1 MNTLKPIE
9 KMLAMAFVAALGFG
23 LASCGGDDDD
33 DNDGKDR
40 DGNKQEQT
48 DDNGGS
54 KQDDDSQ
61 DDGGNASKTYISS
74 VGSFK
79 FAYNDDMTLASA
91 SNTSSIREDYFSI
104 RFSYN
109 PLRIDGTSRNEDYD
123 SISYT
128 VSDITLNSSGCIT
141 SLSIHETGSGGEEG
155 SFDYHSSVSIS
166 YDSDGHPVR
175 IREVGTSKDT
185 NNDGETESYTETDT
199 YTFTWRDG
207 RLMSIS
213 YADSYGFTE
222 TFSYSY
228 GDNPTPNKTGQWTS
242 IIEDTD
248 FAALTVSLFYAGLLG
263 KAGSYH
269 PTGVKFTANDSDVE
283 EEDHSHSFS
292 TVLNGDG
299 TVASVLIDDSSRA
312 AFSYTAK

>member
-1 MNTLKPIE
+1 
-9 KMLAMAFVAALGFG
+9 MLAMAFVAALGFG

-61 DDGGNASKTYISS
+61 DDGDNASKTYVSS

-91 SNTSSIREDYFSI
+91 SNTSGIREDNFSM

-109 PLRIDGTSRNEDYD
+109 PLRVAGTGRDEDYD

-128 VSDITLNSSGCIT
+128 AGDITLNSSGCIT
-141 SLSIHETGSGGEEG
+141 SLSAHETGSGGEEG

-175 IREVGTSKDT
+175 MREEGTSKDT
-185 NNDGETESYTETDT
+185 YSDGETESYAVIQTW
-199 YTFTWRDG
+199 TFKWSGG
-207 RLMSIS
+207 RLLSIS
-213 YADSYGFTE
+213 YADNDGDAATY
-222 TFSYSY
+222 SYSY
-228 GDNPTPNKTGQWTS
+228 GDNPTPNKTGQWTP

-248 FAALTVSLFYAGLLG
+248 FTAVAVSLFYAGLLG

-269 PTGVKFTANDSDVE
+269 PAGVKFTANYSDV
-283 EEDHSHSFS
+283 EDHSHSFS